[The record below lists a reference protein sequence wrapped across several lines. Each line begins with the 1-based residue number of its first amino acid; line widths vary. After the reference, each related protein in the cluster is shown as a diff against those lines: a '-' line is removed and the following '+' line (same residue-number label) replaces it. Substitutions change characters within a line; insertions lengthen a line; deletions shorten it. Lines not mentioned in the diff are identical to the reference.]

1 MILNYFII
9 RIMKIYKTIVPLL
22 ASFIFLLSCNS
33 GEQNKMILG
42 KWTGIEWL
50 VDGHASSHTP
60 GEAVFTFKADGLYTF
75 EYSGNVENGKYYVN
89 NNELFT
95 TPDGGIKMM
104 VKIPKLTQDTLIFD
118 MNRGGQSE
126 KLTLKRN

>member
-1 MILNYFII
+1 
-9 RIMKIYKTIVPLL
+9 
-22 ASFIFLLSCNS
+22 
-33 GEQNKMILG
+33 MILG
-42 KWTGIEWL
+42 KWKGIEWL
-50 VDGHASSHTP
+50 VDGHPSSHTP
-60 GEAVFTFKADGLYTF
+60 GEAVFTFNEDGLYTF

-118 MNRGGQSE
+118 MNRGGQAE
-126 KLTLKRN
+126 KLTLIRN

>member
-1 MILNYFII
+1 
-9 RIMKIYKTIVPLL
+9 MKINRSILL
-22 ASFIFLLSCNS
+22 LFASLTLLIACHS

-50 VDGHASSHTP
+50 VDGHPSSHTP
-60 GEAVFTFKADGLYTF
+60 GEAVFTFNEDGLYTF
-75 EYSGNVENGKYYVN
+75 EYSGNVEKGKYYVN

-104 VKIPKLTQDTLIFD
+104 VKIPKLSQDTLIFD
-118 MNRGGQSE
+118 MNRGGQAE
-126 KLTLKRN
+126 RLTLIRN

>member
-1 MILNYFII
+1 
-9 RIMKIYKTIVPLL
+9 MKIYKSILLLL
-22 ASFIFLLSCNS
+22 ASFTFLFSCNN

-50 VDGHASSHTP
+50 VNGHPSSHTP
-60 GEAVFTFKADGLYTF
+60 GEAIFTFNEEGLYTF
-75 EYSGNVENGKYYVN
+75 EYAGSVENGKYYVN

-95 TPDGGIKMM
+95 TPEGGIKMM

-126 KLTLKRN
+126 RLTLKRN

>member
-1 MILNYFII
+1 
-9 RIMKIYKTIVPLL
+9 MKFNR
-22 ASFIFLLSCNS
+22 SIFLLIALISLLFSCEA
-33 GEQNKMILG
+33 GKQNKMILG

-60 GEAVFTFKADGLYTF
+60 GEAVFTFNEDGIYSF
-75 EYSGNVENGKYYVN
+75 EYAGNVENGKYYVN

-95 TPDGGIKMM
+95 TPEGGIKMM

-126 KLTLKRN
+126 KLTLIRN